1 MGSRRRHMALA
12 SLISR
17 QAIDAPR
24 RPKRHWDPML
34 AGQRP
39 TYAFLESIRWP
50 KRPNY
55 AFRNTCNRSS
65 EVGWWPTRIRTWNQ
79 GIMRLH
85 ILAMDSTT

>member
-24 RPKRHWDPML
+24 RPQRHWDPML

-39 TYAFLESIRWP
+39 TYAFLESTSWP
-50 KRPNY
+50 KRSTY
-55 AFRNTCNRSS
+55 ALRNRAEPKCHSC
-65 EVGWWPTRIRTWNQ
+65 GGPTRIRTWNQ
-79 GIMRLH
+79 GIMSPL
-85 ILAMDSTT
+85 L

>member
-65 EVGWWPTRIRTWNQ
+65 EVGWWPTSNRNIKVN
-79 GIMRLH
+79 H
-85 ILAMDSTT
+85 